1 MTRKAREI
9 ETLLLT
15 MFAAVP
21 LYFTSAIARTPVL
34 LFHLAMAALVVRV
47 AMGKTPQLIPVRV
60 MRWMAYGYIP
70 LYFIDWRLISGTAI
84 AASTHLVL
92 FIAVY
97 QPSESMQRNN
107 HGQRMLTAALIFVAS
122 LATSTHIMVVP
133 FVLLFAFV
141 MFRQLMYVS
150 HLETA
155 RSVEHEYSE
164 APSGRAAGF
173 YLAGSMAIGALLF
186 PLLPRVRSPFMSGFS
201 GSLPGSSTSL
211 TETIDFRQARLSTT
225 DATIVARVWMDGSTQ
240 ERFGPIRLRAMAY
253 DRYERGEWRQSRRGL
268 REVPRRNG
276 VANLGQGSGS
286 TGEVVLQQKLQ
297 RGKLLMPVGAYSMT
311 GMPARLYEG
320 PARDTYYAYHDGLV
334 NLRVRVAE
342 KVEPLKLTRVTTV
355 SYPVSREVAE
365 MARQIV
371 GTETRPERQA
381 ALIERYMSTN
391 FRYVTNA
398 GNPGQT
404 VSIED
409 FLLRYRAGQCEYFAA
424 GMVVLMTSLDV
435 PARIAGGFYGGRRN
449 PLTGYFAIRREDAHA
464 WTEIW
469 DGRRWVTFDATPV
482 LLRPGSGAMNPLR
495 EYMIAVADSLTFAWD
510 RYVLTY
516 GLGDQAVLVEAVL
529 EWTRTSA
536 ATFRSQFRA
545 GKQAVKSPDFLTIL
559 ALLVAS
565 ALAIAFFLRR
575 RRPLFD
581 LLSIHLLRH
590 GIEVGPS
597 MTMEEALQRL
607 RSHHPAAARD
617 LEPLIALY
625 EEERFSAHED
635 RGRVGRIRR
644 RLAELQA

>member
-21 LYFTSAIARTPVL
+21 LYFTDAIAKAPIA
-34 LFHLAMAALVVRV
+34 LFHLAMAAMVVRV
-47 AMGKTPQLIPVRV
+47 AVGKTPQLLTARI
-60 MRWMAYGYIP
+60 MRWMALSYVPFY
-70 LYFIDWRLISGTAI
+70 LVDWRLISGTAI

-97 QPSESMQRNN
+97 QPSETMQRNN

-150 HLETA
+150 HLETV
-155 RSVEHEYSE
+155 RSVEHEYAE

-186 PLLPRVRSPFMSGFS
+186 PLLPRVRSPFMSGFA

-211 TETIDFRQARLSTT
+211 TESIDFRDARISSA
-225 DATIVARVWMDGSTQ
+225 DPTIVARVWMDVLTQ
-240 ERFGPIRLRAMAY
+240 VRFAPIRLRAMAY
-253 DRYERGEWRQSRRGL
+253 DRYEGGEWRQSRRGL
-268 REVPRRNG
+268 REVPMRNG
-276 VANLGQGSGS
+276 VVNLGRPSGA
-286 TGEVVLQQKLQ
+286 TGQVIVQMRTQ
-297 RGKLLMPVGAYSMT
+297 RGKMLMPVGAFSVS
-311 GMPARLYEG
+311 GMPTRLYEG

-334 NLRVRVAE
+334 NLRVSVAE
-342 KVEPLKLTRVTTV
+342 DVEPRRLTRVTTV
-355 SYPVSREVAE
+355 NYPVSREVAA

-371 GTETRPERQA
+371 GAEVRPERQA
-381 ALIERYMSTN
+381 ALIERYMTRN
-391 FRYVTNA
+391 FRYVTN
-398 GNPGQT
+398 PGEPGKAL
-404 VSIED
+404 SIED
-409 FLLRYRAGQCEYFAA
+409 FLLRNRAGQCEYFAA

-449 PLTGYFAIRREDAHA
+449 PLTGYYAIRREDAHA

-469 DGRRWVTFDATPV
+469 DGTHWITFDSTPV
-482 LLRPGSGAMNPLR
+482 MLRPGSGAMNPLR
-495 EYMIAVADSLTFAWD
+495 EYLAAIADSLTFAWD

-516 GLGDQAVLVEAVL
+516 GLGDQAVLIETVID
-529 EWTRTSA
+529 WTRTTAASIRSQLSAGARA
-536 ATFRSQFRA
+536 AT
-545 GKQAVKSPDFLTIL
+545 SPDALTVI
-559 ALLVAS
+559 ALFVGVALISVLVT
-565 ALAIAFFLRR
+565 RR

-581 LLSIHLLRH
+581 LLSADLARR
-590 GIEVGPS
+590 GIEVGPAT
-597 MTMEEALQRL
+597 TMEEALQRL
-607 RSHHPAAARD
+607 RTQHPEAAAE

-625 EEERFSAHED
+625 EEERFSSHED

-644 RLAELQA
+644 RLAELRA

>member
-1 MTRKAREI
+1 MTPRAREI

-21 LYFTSAIARTPVL
+21 LYFTSAIAGMPVL
-34 LFHLAMAALVVRV
+34 VFHLAMAVIVVRV
-47 AMGKTPQLIPVRV
+47 AVGKTPQLIPARFL
-60 MRWMAYGYIP
+60 RWMAFAYIP
-70 LYFIDWRLISGTAI
+70 LYFVDWRFISGTAI

-150 HLETA
+150 HLETV
-155 RSVEHEYSE
+155 RSVQHEYAE

-186 PLLPRVRSPFMSGFS
+186 PLLPRVRSPFMSGFA
-201 GSLPGSSTSL
+201 GTLPGSSTSL
-211 TETIDFRQARLSTT
+211 TESIDFREARVSTS
-225 DATIVARVWMDGSTQ
+225 DPTIVARVWMDVSTRQ
-240 ERFGPIRLRAMAY
+240 RFGPIRLRAMGY
-253 DRYERGEWRQSRRGL
+253 DRYEGGEWRQSRRGL
-268 REVPRRNG
+268 REVPLRNA
-276 VANLGQGSGS
+276 VLSLGRPSGS
-286 TGEVVLQQKLQ
+286 TGEVILQQKLQ
-297 RGKLLMPVGAYSMT
+297 RGKLLMPVGAYSLT

-342 KVEPLKLTRVTTV
+342 EVEPLRLTRVTTV
-355 SYPVSREVAE
+355 SYPVSREVAAL
-365 MARQIV
+365 ARQIV
-371 GTETRPERQA
+371 GTEVRPAAQA

-398 GNPGQT
+398 GDPGQT

-424 GMVVLMTSLDV
+424 GMTVLMTSLDV

-449 PLTGYFAIRREDAHA
+449 PLTGYYAIRREDAHA

-469 DGRRWVTFDATPV
+469 DGKRWVTFDATPA

-495 EYMIAVADSLTFAWD
+495 EYMIAIADSLTFAWD

-516 GLGDQAVLVEAVL
+516 GLGDQAVLVEAVI
-529 EWTRTSA
+529 EWTRTTA
-536 ATFRSQFRA
+536 ATFRSKFRA
-545 GKQAVKSPDFLTIL
+545 GTQAVTSPDFLTIL
-559 ALLVAS
+559 ALLVAC
-565 ALAIAFFLRR
+565 ALAVAFFLRR

-581 LLSIHLLRH
+581 LLSVHLARH

-597 MTMEEALQRL
+597 MTMEEALHRL
-607 RSHHPAAARD
+607 RSHHPEAARD
-617 LEPLIALY
+617 LEPFIAMY
-625 EEERFSAHED
+625 EEERFSSHED

-644 RLAELQA
+644 KLAELRA

>member
-1 MTRKAREI
+1 
-9 ETLLLT
+9 

-21 LYFTSAIARTPVL
+21 LYFTNAIGATPVL
-34 LFHLAMAALVVRV
+34 LFHLAMAAIVVRV
-47 AMGKTPQLIPVRV
+47 AIGKTPQLIPSRL
-60 MRWMAYGYIP
+60 MRWMAFAYIP
-70 LYFIDWRLISGTAI
+70 LYFVDWRFVSGSAL

-97 QPSESMQRNN
+97 QPSESTQRNN

-122 LATSTHIMVVP
+122 LATSTHITVVP

-141 MFRQLMYVS
+141 MFRQMMYVS
-150 HLETA
+150 HLETV
-155 RSVEHEYSE
+155 RSVQHEYAE

-186 PLLPRVRSPFMSGFS
+186 PLLPRVRSPFMSGFA
-201 GSLPGSSTSL
+201 GTLPGSSTSL

-225 DATIVARVWMDGSTQ
+225 DATIVARVWRDGSTQ
-240 ERFGPIRLRAMAY
+240 QRFGPIRLRAMAY
-253 DRYERGEWRQSRRGL
+253 DRYDRGEWRQSRRGL
-268 REVPRRNG
+268 REVPLRNG
-276 VANLGQGSGS
+276 ALSLGHASGS
-286 TGEVVLQQKLQ
+286 TGDVVLQMKLQ
-297 RGKLLMPVGAYSMT
+297 RGKVLMPVGAYSLT

-342 KVEPLKLTRVTTV
+342 EVEPLRLSRVTTV
-355 SYPVSREVAE
+355 SYPVSREVAA
-365 MARQIV
+365 MAKQIV
-371 GTETRPERQA
+371 GTEVRPERQA

-398 GNPGQT
+398 GDPGKT
-404 VSIED
+404 ISIEE
-409 FLLRYRAGQCEYFAA
+409 FLLRNRGGQCEYFAA

-449 PLTGYFAIRREDAHA
+449 PLTGYYAIRREDAHA

-469 DGRRWVTFDATPV
+469 DGKRWVTFDATPA

-495 EYMIAVADSLTFAWD
+495 EYLVAIADSLTFAWD

-516 GLGDQAVLVEAVL
+516 GLGDQAALVETL
-529 EWTRTSA
+529 IEWTR
-536 ATFRSQFRA
+536 ATVANVRSQLRA
-545 GKQAVKSPDFLTIL
+545 GGQTVTSRDFLTIL

-565 ALAIAFFLRR
+565 ALVVALFLRR

-581 LLSIHLLRH
+581 LLSVHLARH

-597 MTMEEALQRL
+597 MTMEEALQHL
-607 RSHHPAAARD
+607 RSHHPDAARD
-617 LEPLIALY
+617 LEPLIAMY
-625 EEERFSAHED
+625 EEERFSSHED

-644 RLAELQA
+644 RLAELRA

>member
-21 LYFTSAIARTPVL
+21 LYFTSAIGPTPVL
-34 LFHLAMAALVVRV
+34 IFHLAMAAIVVRV
-47 AMGKTPQLIPVRV
+47 SIGKTPQLIPARL
-60 MRWMAYGYIP
+60 MRWMAFAYIP
-70 LYFIDWRLISGTAI
+70 LYFVDWRFVSGTAI

-122 LATSTHIMVVP
+122 LATSTHITVVP

-150 HLETA
+150 HLETV
-155 RSVEHEYSE
+155 RSVESEYAE

-186 PLLPRVRSPFMSGFS
+186 PLLPRVRSPFMSGFA

-211 TETIDFRQARLSTT
+211 TETIDFRQARQTTT
-225 DATIVARVWMDGSTQ
+225 DATIVARVWMDGSTRQ
-240 ERFGPIRLRAMAY
+240 RFGPIRLRAMAY
-253 DRYERGEWRQSRRGL
+253 DRYDRGEWRQSRRGL
-268 REVPRRNG
+268 REVPLRNG
-276 VANLGQGSGS
+276 VPSLGRASGS
-286 TGEVVLQQKLQ
+286 TGEVVLQLKLQ
-297 RGKLLMPVGAYSMT
+297 RGKLLIPVGAYSVT
-311 GMPARLYEG
+311 GMPTRLYEG
-320 PARDTYYAYHDGLV
+320 PARDTYYTYHDGLV

-342 KVEPLKLTRVTTV
+342 EVEPLRPTRVNTV
-355 SYPVSREVAE
+355 SYPVSREVAAL
-365 MARQIV
+365 ARQIV
-371 GTETRPERQA
+371 GTEVRPERQA
-381 ALIERYMSTN
+381 ALIEQYLSTN

-398 GNPGQT
+398 GDPGKT
-404 VSIED
+404 ISIEE
-409 FLLRYRAGQCEYFAA
+409 FLLRNRAGQCEYFAA

-449 PLTGYFAIRREDAHA
+449 PLTGYYAIRREDAHA

-469 DGRRWVTFDATPV
+469 DGRRWATFDATPAT
-482 LLRPGSGAMNPLR
+482 LRPGSGAMNPLR
-495 EYMIAVADSLTFAWD
+495 EYLIALGDSMTFAWD

-516 GLGDQAVLVEAVL
+516 GLGDQAALVETLL
-529 EWTRTSA
+529 EWTRTTA
-536 ATFRSQFRA
+536 ATFRGRFRA
-545 GKQAVKSPDFLTIL
+545 ARQAVTSPDFLAIL
-559 ALLVAS
+559 ALLVAG
-565 ALAIAFFLRR
+565 ALAVAFFMRR

-581 LLSIHLLRH
+581 LLSVHLARH

-607 RSHHPAAARD
+607 RSHHPEAARD

-625 EEERFSAHED
+625 EEERFSPHED
-635 RGRVGRIRR
+635 RGRMGRIRR
-644 RLAELQA
+644 KLAELRA